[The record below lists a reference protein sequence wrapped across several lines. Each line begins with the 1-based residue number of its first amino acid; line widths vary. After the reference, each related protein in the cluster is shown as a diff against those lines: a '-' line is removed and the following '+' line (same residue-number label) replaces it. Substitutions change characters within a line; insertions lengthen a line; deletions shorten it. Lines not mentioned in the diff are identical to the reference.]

1 LFKLCE
7 DRFRNAL
14 RLLKRG
20 QINAPE
26 YAGDDQSYIRSPR
39 NAACQQGFGRV
50 LHTQVVFEYDWIN
63 CMRHFIYFAE
73 LDVMHMPLTFEH
85 GLSFIAALTK
95 EMRGNSQLAKR
106 IGALSPLH
114 VI

>member
-7 DRFRNAL
+7 DRFAT
-14 RLLKRG
+14 RLDFLKRG

-26 YAGDDQSYIRSPR
+26 YAGNDQSYIRSPR

-50 LHTQVVFEYDWIN
+50 LRTQVVFEYNWIN
-63 CMRHFIYFAE
+63 CMRHFSVSHYFAE

-85 GLSFIAALTK
+85 GLPFIAAL
-95 EMRGNSQLAKR
+95 AKKCVAIR
-106 IGALSPLH
+106 N
-114 VI
+114 

>member
-1 LFKLCE
+1 VKPHKTFTNCSSCVKI
-7 DRFRNAL
+7 DFAT
-14 RLLKRG
+14 RLDFLKRG

-63 CMRHFIYFAE
+63 CMRHFSVSHYFAE
-73 LDVMHMPLTFEH
+73 LDVMHIPLTFEH
-85 GLSFIAALTK
+85 GRDGMIRK
-95 EMRGNSQLAKR
+95 
-106 IGALSPLH
+106 
-114 VI
+114 

>member
-1 LFKLCE
+1 MFLLAAKCETAQDLHQLFKLCE

-20 QINAPE
+20 QIDAPE

-63 CMRHFIYFAE
+63 YVSHYFAE
-73 LDVMHMPLTFEH
+73 LDVMQMPLN
-85 GLSFIAALTK
+85 L
-95 EMRGNSQLAKR
+95 
-106 IGALSPLH
+106 
-114 VI
+114 

>member
-20 QINAPE
+20 QIDAPE

-63 CMRHFIYFAE
+63 CMRHFSVSHYFAE

-95 EMRGNSQLAKR
+95 KCVAIRN
-106 IGALSPLH
+106 
-114 VI
+114 